1 MLQVRC
7 RTWAAVAAAAGFC
20 GFGGFAAAAEPTQ
33 QELVGQIR
41 ALSAKVKQLE
51 ESSQRRDAQPGPQAR
66 QPAGAGEVAGG
77 AGGASGGAGEAT
89 VGSVLRD
96 AELRSNPQ
104 LLQAGDFTAGY
115 SKGKF
120 LIQDAKGDFVLNPN
134 FQFQARYLFNNR
146 DSARADGGGDSVS
159 QDGFEIRRMKFIF
172 DGNLFG
178 PDLTYKFQ
186 WTTSRT
192 TGGPTLEDAWG
203 RLALGRLW
211 GEGFKDFAIRFGQ
224 FKDPWNHEEITSSK
238 RQLAVERSLLNEA
251 LGGQLTKYI
260 QGVSF
265 IWDDGAE
272 GLPLRAEIG
281 YSDGPKT
288 SNTNFT
294 NTGGGLPATFPGEQ
308 NPQWGAFGRVEYLA
322 MGNWKQYDDFTAL
335 GNTET
340 LLAFGAGA
348 SYAEV
353 TVSDILFHTVDV
365 QYETGPLGLYAAYV
379 GLYNEP
385 KGAVVQSGG
394 VYDKGFLVQAGYM
407 LNEKWEVFGR
417 YDQVMLDSDRLAAGA
432 EDSFPEITVGVN
444 YYLHGHA
451 AKFTVDG
458 VFAPNGVPTGDFSQT
473 GLLDPDGDESQF
485 VIRTQFQILL

>member
-1 MLQVRC
+1 MVRARC
-7 RTWAAVAAAAGFC
+7 RTWAALAAAAGVC
-20 GFGGFAAAAEPTQ
+20 GFGGIAAAAEPTQ
-33 QELVGQIR
+33 QELIDQVK
-41 ALSAKVKQLE
+41 ALTAKVEQLE
-51 ESSQRRDAQPGPQAR
+51 AAQRPQFQPEQRREEGAAR
-66 QPAGAGEVAGG
+66 PAEGLPD
-77 AGGASGGAGEAT
+77 AT
-89 VGSVLRD
+89 VSSVLRD
-96 AELRSNPQ
+96 ADLRSNPVM
-104 LLQAGDFTAGY
+104 LQAGDFTAGY

-134 FQFQARYLFNNR
+134 FQFQARYIFNNR
-146 DSARADGGGDSVS
+146 DSAVAAGGGDSVS

-203 RLALGRLW
+203 RLALGHLW
-211 GEGFKDFAIRFGQ
+211 GEAFKDWSIRFGQ

-260 QGVSF
+260 QGISF

-308 NPQWGAFGRVEYLA
+308 NPQWGAFGRIEYLA
-322 MGNWKQYDDFTAL
+322 MGNWKQYDDFTAM
-335 GNTET
+335 GNTEN
-340 LLAFGAGA
+340 LLAFGVGA

-353 TVSDILFHTVDV
+353 TQADILFHTVDV
-365 QYETGPLGLYAAYV
+365 QFETGPLGLYAAYV

-385 KGAVVQSGG
+385 KGAV
-394 VYDKGFLVQAGYM
+394 
-407 LNEKWEVFGR
+407 
-417 YDQVMLDSDRLAAGA
+417 
-432 EDSFPEITVGVN
+432 
-444 YYLHGHA
+444 
-451 AKFTVDG
+451 FTFELPV
-458 VFAPNGVPTGDFSQT
+458 
-473 GLLDPDGDESQF
+473 
-485 VIRTQFQILL
+485 